1 MKTVRIIALRQDRK
15 RLLEHLQDSALVQL
29 TKAEKSRD
37 GFRRVNVTPQMQ
49 VFERNVD
56 LTQQA
61 LKILDSVKPEKT
73 SMLDS
78 FKGRREIDPDEIGEI
93 AKDAKE
99 VIEICSNI
107 TELDKQCSD
116 NAAEQIRI
124 KTQLAQLESWQ
135 KLDIPLNTTGT
146 KSTAVFIGSL
156 PEQYSEQRLK
166 EALAKENP
174 KLEFAVEI
182 QYSEAAVTNVVVFTP
197 QSQKTMA
204 EEALRALGFARP
216 MSPTHKSP
224 KEKAERLRQKSE
236 ELRKST
242 EKAEEEIASYADA
255 RDKIKVTQDYFR
267 LRSDKYNVI
276 NHLDH
281 SKHVFVI
288 EGYVPEEDCEKLETL
303 CTRVA
308 TCTVEFGEAGDD
320 APVKLKNNKFAEP
333 AQGILTMYA
342 APGKSDLDPT
352 PILAFFFYFFFGMM
366 FSDAGYGILMVIATG
381 LMIKIFKPDKKMY
394 NNLKLFQYCGVSTT
408 IWGLVF
414 GSFFGDAPAAIANMF
429 TGTERVM
436 AHSISNMGDP
446 TPALMPWP
454 TIDPQKDALTLMI
467 ISIAF
472 GLVHIL
478 VGMGCKF
485 VVCLRQKDYGGAF
498 FDTGLWMLLLI
509 GFAVLAAGMVTTP
522 VLITVGAVIAIACA
536 VGLVL
541 TQGRGKKG
549 IVGKAVGGLASLY
562 DITSY
567 ISDLL
572 SYSRLLALGLTTGV
586 MAQVFNMLATMMGGT
601 VVGFIFMIVIFIV
614 GHLVNIGLNALGS
627 YVHTMRLQYVEMFSK
642 FYEGGG
648 KEFEPFSLQSKYI
661 KIQEDKQ

>member
-135 KLDIPLNTTGT
+135 KLDIPLNTTDT
-146 KSTAVFIGSL
+146 KSMAVFIGSL

-216 MSPTHKSP
+216 MSPTHKIP
-224 KEKAERLRQKSE
+224 KKKAERLRQKSE

-242 EKAEEEIASYADA
+242 EKAEEEIAIYADA

-288 EGYVPEEDCEKLETL
+288 EGYVPEEDCEKLEAL

-522 VLITVGAVIAIACA
+522 VLITVGAVIALACA

-549 IVGKAVGGLASLY
+549 IVGKAIGGLASLY
-562 DITSY
+562 DITGY

-586 MAQVFNMLATMMGGT
+586 MAQVFNMLATMMGTNVLGI
-601 VVGFIFMIVIFIV
+601 VFMVVIFIV
-614 GHLVNIGLNALGS
+614 GHLVNIGLNALGA

-648 KEFEPFSLQSKYI
+648 KEFEPFSLNTKYI
-661 KIQEDKQ
+661 KIQEDK